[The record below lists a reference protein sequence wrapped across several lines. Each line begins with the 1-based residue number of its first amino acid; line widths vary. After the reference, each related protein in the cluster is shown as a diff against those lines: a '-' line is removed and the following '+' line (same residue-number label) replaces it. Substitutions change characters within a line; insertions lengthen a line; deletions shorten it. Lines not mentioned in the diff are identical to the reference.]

1 MAETNQLAPLN
12 GKPYTS
18 YNRYF
23 LIPFVI
29 WMVLGGIAL
38 LSFDRLELFRA
49 FNTHYSTLGD
59 EVMIYVTRMGEGV
72 FVTIVMLLLLARTSL
87 RNAWFVVVAVFSNA
101 IPNLIAQALKSG
113 FNAPR
118 PLNYFEEAPWIHALP
133 EWPRFMERSFPSGHT
148 TCAFCL
154 YCLLAVLLPPKY
166 KIFGLA
172 FFFLALAVGYSRI
185 YLAAHF
191 FVDVY
196 VGSIIGT
203 VFTLL
208 IVALM
213 NRHQGRFFKNAPE
226 NV

>member
-1 MAETNQLAPLN
+1 MAETNELTPLI

-23 LIPFVI
+23 LIPFLV
-29 WMVLGGIAL
+29 WVVFGGIAL
-38 LSFDRLELFRA
+38 LSFDRLQLFRA
-49 FNTHYSTLGD
+49 FNTHYSSLGD
-59 EVMIYVTRMGEGV
+59 AIMIYVTRMGEGV
-72 FVTIVMLLLLARTSL
+72 FVTVVLLLLLARTSL
-87 RNAWFVVVAVFSNA
+87 RSWWFVIAAFFTNA

-118 PLNYFEEAPWIHALP
+118 PLNYFEEAPWIHVLP

-154 YCLLAVLLPPKY
+154 YCFLAVILPPRY
-166 KIFGLA
+166 KIFGMV
-172 FFFLALAVGYSRI
+172 FFFLALAVGYSRM

-203 VFTLL
+203 VFTLV

-213 NRHQGRFFKNAPE
+213 DKYQGRFFKERPE
-226 NV
+226 TV